1 NEFELKLHPLKS
13 VVLAEGL
20 TPESHIRQLLE
31 CWRDFMADA
40 PVDLKW
46 NLELRLAPLTRRF
59 RRSFAVGRWPP
70 VHWFGQAHL
79 KLRSRTLS
87 APFSLCHPDS
97 VRSQI
102 VSFLRLQTMADS
114 DFPHGRRYYTKSG
127 YFQHLEDVTIDRFL
141 D

>member
-1 NEFELKLHPLKS
+1 
-13 VVLAEGL
+13 
-20 TPESHIRQLLE
+20 
-31 CWRDFMADA
+31 
-40 PVDLKW
+40 
-46 NLELRLAPLTRRF
+46 RF
-59 RRSFAVGRWPP
+59 RRSFAVGLWPP

-141 D
+141 AVLATIPSPETHIELTYLGGAGSHVAADETA